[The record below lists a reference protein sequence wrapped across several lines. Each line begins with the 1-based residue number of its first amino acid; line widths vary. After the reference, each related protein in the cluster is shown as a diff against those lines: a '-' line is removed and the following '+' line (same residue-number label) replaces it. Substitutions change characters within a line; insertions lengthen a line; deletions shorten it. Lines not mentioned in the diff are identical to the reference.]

1 MGRVQQDALA
11 AAERFR
17 LAEGKIL
24 PALTAALQAESAAT
38 AYAAGQVLA
47 ALARGAARQMA
58 IVQAL
63 AAAVRD
69 PANRRPVYVLAGR
82 EIRYLG
88 QLDELLYSLLVQVAG
103 AGGGQRKQR
112 TNSSPHLNIEL
123 PAAPVDEAFPGALL
137 RVSPSCANIT

>member
-47 ALARGAARQMA
+47 ALASGAARQMA

-69 PANRRPVYVLAGR
+69 PANLGRSMCWQVGRSDTRANRMNCSTRCWCRWREREEGRGSDERTRRL
-82 EIRYLG
+82 I
-88 QLDELLYSLLVQVAG
+88 
-103 AGGGQRKQR
+103 
-112 TNSSPHLNIEL
+112 
-123 PAAPVDEAFPGALL
+123 
-137 RVSPSCANIT
+137 